1 VTPGS
6 SEREFSLQLGEN
18 PLAEFVE
25 LPDEY
30 SKLEYSNL
38 LCGVLRGALEMVQM
52 RVECRRAARPF
63 ARRPPPRAPRA
74 GPLPRP
80 PRARRR
86 DLLLRLGSL
95 VKDVLW
101 GDEVT
106 EIRVVLKEMLEE
118 EYHDDEG

>member
-1 VTPGS
+1 MGPGLPQVTPGS

-52 RVECRRAARPF
+52 RVECT
-63 ARRPPPRAPRA
+63 
-74 GPLPRP
+74 LT
-80 PRARRR
+80 
-86 DLLLRLGSL
+86 
-95 VKDVLW
+95 KDTLW
-101 GDEVT
+101 GHEVM
-106 EIRVVLKEMLEE
+106 EIHVVLKEMLAE
-118 EYHDDEG
+118 EYQDDDD